1 MSSLLRLEREQK
13 DSHITP
19 SFLFIWNWNDKYFRA
34 LPYSLEKHSLIQT
47 KTGKV
52 FTRFQTKK
60 AQKPYPLGRHIR
72 YL

>member
-13 DSHITP
+13 DSDITP
-19 SFLFIWNWNDKYFRA
+19 SFLFIWNWNDKYVHA